1 MDADDELRNLKAG
14 GAGYAGL
21 ALAQGV
27 ALCLLS
33 GADAEIPTWP
43 ATVPALFQPLA
54 LLCTFLPP
62 LAMLALPRLP
72 RRAAF
77 AWLAAA
83 ALATAAVGLHAAT
96 RGTVPHW
103 PSESSVWPRPGVW
116 FALGAALFA
125 AQALTVPA
133 LRTRRW
139 RPAYAEVFETAI
151 RTLLQLALTAAF
163 VGAFWLVLFAGA
175 ALLKLVHIDFLEQL
189 LQRRWFSYPAGTLA
203 FAAGLLLLDVRPA
216 LIAGVRSVLLGLF
229 SWLLPVAALVVAIF
243 LIGLPFV
250 SLADLWKSRMS
261 ASLLL
266 GMAAALAAFLNCACQ
281 NGETPPQ
288 GVRGL
293 AARVAG
299 FEILPLVGL
308 AAWGLSVRVGQY
320 GWSAE
325 RIAGAATMLIAAV
338 VGAGYLLAA
347 PVRGSWLKRLGATN
361 LVAGAAFVAVV
372 LAMLTPVA
380 DPARLMVADQ
390 LARLRRGAVP
400 PETFDYT
407 ALKFDGARWGRAA
420 LEGLAEDAAASAAVR
435 SGARVA
441 LAQTQRFQAPPK
453 LSGRDDFRRVVEIL
467 PDGRTAPDPLIDAI
481 LAAWIAND
489 LTCPPRA
496 DGRHCQLIFVRF
508 AADRPESA
516 VFYDGG
522 RASVFDPVT
531 VTGGGWRLLGKL
543 VGGEYCREV
552 RRALATG
559 GFVPEPP
566 ALPNLRVGDRV
577 LTVLPE
583 TPRSACD

>member
-1 MDADDELRNLKAG
+1 MNADDELRTLKTR

-21 ALAQGV
+21 ALAQGIG
-27 ALCLLS
+27 LCLLS
-33 GADAEIPTWP
+33 AAAAESPTWP
-43 ATVPALFQPLA
+43 ATVPVLFRPLA

-72 RRAAF
+72 RRTAL

-83 ALATAAVGLHAAT
+83 ALATAAVGVHAAT

-125 AQALTVPA
+125 AQALAVPA
-133 LRTRRW
+133 LRARRF
-139 RPAYAEVFETAI
+139 RPAYAEVFETAT
-151 RTLLQLALTAAF
+151 RTLLQLGLTAAF

-175 ALLKLVHIDFLEQL
+175 ALLKLVQIEFLEQL

-203 FAAGLLLLDVRPA
+203 FAAGLLLLDARPA

-281 NGETPPQ
+281 DDEAPPR

-293 AARVAG
+293 AARVAA

-325 RIAGAATMLIAAV
+325 RVEGAATIGIAAV
-338 VGAGYLLAA
+338 LGAGYLLAA
-347 PVRGSWLKRLGATN
+347 SARGSWSRRLAATN
-361 LVAGAAFVAVV
+361 LAALAAFVVAM
-372 LAMLTPVA
+372 LALLTPVA

-390 LARLRRGAVP
+390 LARLQRGAVP
-400 PETFDYT
+400 PERFDYT

-420 LEGLAEDAAASAAVR
+420 LEGLAADAAAPAAAR
-435 SGARVA
+435 QGAQAA
-441 LAQTQRFQAPPK
+441 LAQTQRFQSRPK

-481 LAAWIAND
+481 LAAEINGGP
-489 LTCPPRA
+489 TCPPRA
-496 DGRHCQLIFVRF
+496 DRRHCQLIFVRF
-508 AADRPESA
+508 AADRPDSA

-522 RASVFDPVT
+522 RASVFDPV
-531 VTGGGWRLLGKL
+531 GGGDWRLLGKL
-543 VGGEYCREV
+543 VGGEYCDEV
-552 RRALATG
+552 RRALAAG
-559 GFVPEPP
+559 GFAPEPP
-566 ALPNLRVGDRV
+566 VLPNLRVGERV
-577 LTVLPE
+577 LSVLPE
-583 TPRSACD
+583 TPRRACE